1 MLDKTY
7 RTEFRR
13 RYLIEALPA
22 PLTPASQHLQIFDNY
37 LTGTRMRI
45 RSVRDPQTRKWNW
58 TLQQR
63 LIAGHDGPLA
73 LKIGEIHLN
82 EAEHS
87 LLEGLASEEVRKNR
101 YFHEVDGR
109 LFAFDIYLGRLWG
122 VNIASAEFENE
133 RDFAEATPPSFAA
146 FDVSA
151 EPLFLGE
158 SLAGADFEEVRR
170 ALHQIAGP
178 ALVPTESPD

>member
-13 RYLIEALPA
+13 RYLIHALPA
-22 PLTPASQHLQIFDNY
+22 PLTRASRHLQIFDNY
-37 LTGTRMRI
+37 LSGTRMRI
-45 RSVRDPQTRKWNW
+45 RSVRDPQNRTWNW

-73 LKIGEIHLN
+73 LKIAEIHLN

-87 LLEGLASEEVRKNR
+87 MLEGLASEEVRKNR
-101 YFHEVDGR
+101 YFHEVDGG
-109 LFAFDIYLGRLWG
+109 LFAFDIYLGKLWG
-122 VNIASAEFENE
+122 VNIASVEFENE
-133 RDFAEATPPSFAA
+133 SEFAEAAPPSFAV
-146 FDVSA
+146 FDVSS

-158 SLAGADFEEVRR
+158 SLAGADFEEVRQ
-170 ALHQIAGP
+170 ALHHIAGP
-178 ALVPTESPD
+178 ALVQMESPD